1 MLFNI
6 STAYMQVFLS
16 AEKYVNC
23 IMQARFLLLFCML
36 ISNILFAQ
44 VRELG
49 IKTGISNSLIEITE
63 KGKKYNT
70 SEGQSFYTQVFAQV
84 YHFNNFSV
92 QAGFGLIEK
101 NSKYL
106 YKTKITGMIDSVTVS
121 TQLETRSFFTEID
134 AKFKILIPEMP
145 KVIPYI
151 LIGGQYLILNK
162 QTYSINFGLQK
173 QQFQGVLGL
182 GADVDFRK
190 LHLFLEYNRFLT
202 MNTNYSKNSDFQ
214 YFEQSGV
221 YLLGLKFILPPK
233 KSK

>member
-1 MLFNI
+1 
-6 STAYMQVFLS
+6 
-16 AEKYVNC
+16 
-23 IMQARFLLLFCML
+23 
-36 ISNILFAQ
+36 
-44 VRELG
+44 
-49 IKTGISNSLIEITE
+49 
-63 KGKKYNT
+63 
-70 SEGQSFYTQVFAQV
+70 
-84 YHFNNFSV
+84 
-92 QAGFGLIEK
+92 
-101 NSKYL
+101 
-106 YKTKITGMIDSVTVS
+106 MIDSVTVS